1 MRHDIWFAVICFI
14 ISLLIIGSSFE
25 EDTLAIIMGDH
36 AKIAEPYIN
45 EIILEDMTLRAQS
58 SSIVSECPSGDRECQ
73 INKIYRFVVDN
84 CSYYSDPRKDE
95 FIQTPYETLDI
106 HGGDCEDLT
115 ILLMSLLENLGIQTY
130 LVLTPGHVY
139 CLACDVD
146 IEHLQECIWE
156 PNLARYSMDLGQTG
170 HMDMVVENGSLYMFV
185 QEQQTFALQPGNLY
199 YYGGNGSEFNLPIE
213 YMNIHYDVYSSRPL
227 NVYVVPSRTD
237 YELMVD
243 GLSYEDCPSC
253 RNMEVTW
260 ISDKC
265 NDLTTRGGVVFE
277 NKNKNEAI
285 VDFDLR
291 FNFYFYPDKL
301 LEYQPISYYEIDG
314 KKCVVLE
321 ATAGEYG
328 YPGCDGNPECE
339 IIAIDPLTKEYF
351 TLKDIQYG

>member
-1 MRHDIWFAVICFI
+1 MKKQNTLFAVILIICSLI
-14 ISLLIIGSSFE
+14 ISGCIE
-25 EDTLAIIMGDH
+25 EETLSNFMGDPVVRR
-36 AKIAEPYIN
+36 AEPYMN
-45 EIILEDMTLRAQS
+45 EIIFEDMTLRAQS

-146 IEHLQECIWE
+146 TEHLLEYIGE
-156 PNLARYSMDLGQTG
+156 PILAQYSKDMGQTG
-170 HMDMVVENGSLYMFV
+170 HMNMVMENGSLYMFV

-199 YYGGNGSEFNLPIE
+199 YYGGNGSEFNPPIE
-213 YMNIHYDVYSSRPL
+213 YMNIQYDVSSSRPL

-253 RNMEVTW
+253 RNTEVIWT
-260 ISDKC
+260 SDKC
-265 NDLTTRGGVVFE
+265 NDLTTHGGVVFE

-291 FNFYFYPDKL
+291 FNFYFSPDKL

-314 KKCVVLE
+314 KKCVVLD

-328 YPGCDGNPECE
+328 YPGYDGNPEGE
-339 IIAIDPLTKEYF
+339 KIAIDPLTKEYF
-351 TLKDIQYG
+351 YLE